1 MNISTIIALL
11 ILAVLLFWAIRYLYR
26 HGTCG
31 ACPDA
36 PTCSGHCSSRMLK
49 KKLGNDPHYKEKEHQ
64 IDDIMKKHGL

>member
-1 MNISTIIALL
+1 MNLSTFIILVILIILL
-11 ILAVLLFWAIRYLYR
+11 TAACIYLYK

-36 PTCSGHCSSRMLK
+36 PSCSGHCSSRMLK
-49 KKLGNDPHYKEKEHQ
+49 KKLKSDPMYKEKNTQ